1 MNKYLGRVAVALMLG
16 SSYFSAYA
24 ATTPRQISGYG
35 CMMLN
40 LTEQQS
46 MDPSVHIP
54 VRATPSESA
63 PPVGWAGA
71 VVAVREPVAPV
82 NGFVAMLFPTGQQVW
97 ISKSDLRPYHSLGD
111 PSARCVPVI
120 LPNGRVGFDSPK

>member
-1 MNKYLGRVAVALMLG
+1 MKKYLMRAGVIVVLG
-16 SSYFSAYA
+16 LSHLPAYA
-24 ATTPRQISGYG
+24 ATTPRQIPGYA

-54 VRATPSESA
+54 VRSAPSESA
-63 PPVGWAGA
+63 PPIGWAGA
-71 VVAVREPVAPV
+71 VVAVREPVAAV

-97 ISKSDLRPYHSLGD
+97 ISKNDLRPYHSLGD
-111 PSARCVPVI
+111 PGARCVPVM
-120 LPNGRVGFDSPK
+120 LPNGRVGFDSPR